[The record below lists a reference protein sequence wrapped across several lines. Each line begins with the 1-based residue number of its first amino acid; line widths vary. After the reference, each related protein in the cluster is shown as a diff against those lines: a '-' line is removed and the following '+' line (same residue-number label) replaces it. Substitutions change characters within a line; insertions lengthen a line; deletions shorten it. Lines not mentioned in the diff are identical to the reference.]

1 MLLLIYIP
9 PGYTG
14 FPKATQYNGTS
25 WPVGDVLVIV
35 PVNAAL
41 LLTVIHDI
49 NPENALP
56 GLVKTLIGT
65 IVIGNETTTDA

>member
-1 MLLLIYIP
+1 M
-9 PGYTG
+9 
-14 FPKATQYNGTS
+14 
-25 WPVGDVLVIV
+25 LVIV